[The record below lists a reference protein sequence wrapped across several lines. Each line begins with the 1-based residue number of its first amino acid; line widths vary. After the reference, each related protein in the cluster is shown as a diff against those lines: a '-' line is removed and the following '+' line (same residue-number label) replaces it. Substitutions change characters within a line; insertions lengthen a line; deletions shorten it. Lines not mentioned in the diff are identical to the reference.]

1 MIRVADGIATGIVSS
16 SALRRVVAA
25 LQAEGFD
32 YLVDLFAYDTPDRPA
47 RFDVV
52 YLLHRMS
59 DGARTRLKLYAGDG
73 EPVPTITDLY
83 PNADWYEREVFDL
96 YGVAFSG
103 HPDLRRILLPDDWI
117 GHPLRRDHPL
127 GGEVVAYGLPA
138 EAPRDTIA
146 PLVFPEGT
154 AR

>member
-1 MIRVADGIATGIVSS
+1 MIRVADGILTGLVGPSE
-16 SALRRVVAA
+16 LRRAIA
-25 LQAEGFD
+25 GLRTEGFD
-32 YLVDLFAYDTPDRPA
+32 FLVDLFGYDTPERPA

-59 DGARTRLKLYAGDG
+59 DGTRVRLKVQVADG

-83 PNADWYEREVFDL
+83 PNADWYEREAYDL
-96 YGVAFSG
+96 YGIPFTG

-127 GGEVVAYGLPA
+127 GGEVVAYGLPENA
-138 EAPRDTIA
+138 RRDTIA

>member
-1 MIRVADGIATGIVSS
+1 MIRVADGIPTGCVEPSEL
-16 SALRRVVAA
+16 ANAVMA

-32 YLVDLFAYDTPDRPA
+32 YLVDLFAYDTPDRAA

-52 YLLHRMS
+52 YLLHRMR
-59 DGARTRLKLYAGDG
+59 DGARSRLKVQVVAD
-73 EPVPTITDLY
+73 EAIPTLTGLF
-83 PNADWYEREVFDL
+83 PNADWYEREVYDL
-96 YGVAFSG
+96 YGVPFSG

-127 GGEVVAYGLPA
+127 GGEVVAYGLT
-138 EAPRDTIA
+138 EAPRRDTIA

>member
-1 MIRVADGIATGIVSS
+1 MIRVADDIPTGLVRP
-16 SALRRVVAA
+16 AELPGVVAA
-25 LQAEGFD
+25 LRAEGFD
-32 YLVDLFAYDTPDRPA
+32 FLVDLFGYDTPERPD

-59 DGARTRLKLYAGDG
+59 DGARTRLKVQVADG
-73 EPVPTITDLY
+73 EAVPSITGLY
-83 PNADWYEREVFDL
+83 PNADWYEREVYDL
-96 YGVAFSG
+96 YGVPFDG

-127 GGEVVAYGLPA
+127 GGEVVDYGLPG
-138 EAPRDTIA
+138 ERRHTIA

>member
-32 YLVDLFAYDTPDRPA
+32 YLVDLFAYDTPDRPV

-59 DGARTRLKLYAGDG
+59 DGARARLKLYVGDG

-83 PNADWYEREVFDL
+83 PNADWYEREVYDL

>member
-1 MIRVADGIATGIVSS
+1 MIRVADGITTGIVGP
-16 SALRRVVAA
+16 SALHRVVET
-25 LQAEGFD
+25 LQAECFD
-32 YLVDLFAYDTPDRPA
+32 YLVDLFGYDTPERPA

-59 DGARTRLKLYAGDG
+59 DGARARLKVQVADG

-83 PNADWYEREVFDL
+83 PNADWYEREVYDL
-96 YGVAFSG
+96 YGVPFSG

-127 GGEVVAYGLPA
+127 GGEVVAYGLTA
-138 EAPRDTIA
+138 DIPRDTIA

>member
-1 MIRVADGIATGIVSS
+1 MIRVADGIPTGTVRPGELHRAI
-16 SALRRVVAA
+16 AA
-25 LQAEGFD
+25 LKTEGFD
-32 YLVDLFAYDTPDRPA
+32 YLVDLFGYDTPERQE

-59 DGARTRLKLYAGDG
+59 DGLRTRLKVQVADGDA
-73 EPVPTITDLY
+73 VPTITDLY
-83 PNADWYEREVFDL
+83 PNADWYEREAYDL
-96 YGVAFSG
+96 YGVPFSG

-127 GGEVVAYGLPA
+127 GGEVVDYGLPT
-138 EAPRDTIA
+138 ERRDTVA